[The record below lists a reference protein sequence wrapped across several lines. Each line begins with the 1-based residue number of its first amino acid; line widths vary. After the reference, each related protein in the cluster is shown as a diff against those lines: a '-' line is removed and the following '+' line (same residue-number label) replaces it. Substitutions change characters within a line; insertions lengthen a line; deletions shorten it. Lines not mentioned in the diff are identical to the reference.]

1 MLITA
6 IQQGDS
12 VCVCGPYKCI
22 WASLVAQMVKNV
34 CNAGDPSLIPGS
46 GRSPGEGNDCP
57 LQCSC
62 LENYMDR
69 GVWWATGYNS
79 MGLQRVDI
87 KKYTYILYSFPLWF
101 IIDIEYRILN
111 TVPCATQ

>member
-1 MLITA
+1 MA
-6 IQQGDS
+6 
-12 VCVCGPYKCI
+12 
-22 WASLVAQMVKNV
+22 W
-34 CNAGDPSLIPGS
+34 
-46 GRSPGEGNDCP
+46 
-57 LQCSC
+57 
-62 LENYMDR
+62 

-111 TVPCATQ
+111 TVPCAF